1 VTAHAGRV
9 TSPDPAVDAAG
20 LLARIALRDE
30 RALKQFYDAYH
41 TRIYAFANR
50 RLNNSADAA
59 DALNETMLEVW
70 RSAGRYEGRS
80 QALTWVLGI
89 AHHKTL
95 DVLRRRGRHDTVE
108 IDETLPDDDC
118 PTAPELLNAAQH
130 ASFIRRCLEQL
141 TDIYKLVL
149 HLAFFE
155 DLPYAEI
162 ARIADCPL
170 GTVKTRVFH
179 GKRLLKE
186 CLQAQL
192 AAGLDDDEPLRT

>member
-1 VTAHAGRV
+1 VKAPEARTA
-9 TSPDPAVDAAG
+9 SPEPVIDAAG
-20 LLARIALRDE
+20 LLARIARHDE
-30 RALKQFYDAYH
+30 RALAQFYDAFH
-41 TRIYAFANR
+41 ARIYAFANR
-50 RLNNSADAA
+50 RLNNAADAA

-70 RSAGRYEGRS
+70 RSAGRFEGRS

-95 DVLRRRGRHDTVE
+95 DALRRRGRHDTVE
-108 IDETLPDDDC
+108 IDETLPDDDS
-118 PTAPELLNAAQH
+118 PGVPELITAAQH
-130 ASFIRRCLEQL
+130 ASFVRRCLDQL
-141 TDIYKLVL
+141 SDIYKLVM

-155 DLPYAEI
+155 DLPYPEI

-192 AAGLDDDEPLRT
+192 AAGFDDDEPLKA